1 MRKKILYIDMDGV
14 LADFESG
21 LKVQSE
27 KTLKK
32 YENREDEIPNLFANM
47 LPMSGAEESFMEL
60 SKIYDTYILS
70 TAPWENVS
78 AWSDK
83 LSWVKKYFGENARK
97 RLILTH
103 RKDLNIGDY
112 LIDDRTRN
120 GADKFCG
127 ELILF
132 GSDKFPGW
140 KAVRKYLIQDGLT

>member
-14 LADFESG
+14 LADFGSG
-21 LKVQSE
+21 LKTQSE
-27 KTLKK
+27 KILKDYK
-32 YENREDEIPNLFANM
+32 DKEDEIPNLFANM
-47 LPMSGAEESFMEL
+47 LPMNGAVESFMEL

-70 TAPWENVS
+70 TAPWENAS
-78 AWSDK
+78 SWSDK
-83 LSWVKKYFGENARK
+83 LLWVKKYLGENARK

-132 GSDKFPGW
+132 GSDKFPDW
-140 KAVRKYLIQDGLT
+140 KAVCRYLI